1 MKMNKFFLGLVAS
14 FLGLL
19 LYYLVMHRIEG
30 PQAIYKYSFLIV
42 AMFSLATMVIQTG
55 KSAERGSVAQK
66 SEASASASATKEPSY
81 RSTACTFLICVTFI
95 FSFSMFLNTW

>member
-1 MKMNKFFLGLVAS
+1 MNKFFLGLVAS

-55 KSAERGSVAQK
+55 KKAESASVAQK
-66 SEASASASATKEPSY
+66 SEASAVSASATKESSY
-81 RSTACTFLICVTFI
+81 RSTACTFLICVIFI
-95 FSFSMFLNTW
+95 FSFSMFLKTW